1 MKNKFSINYF
11 ENEKYR
17 IKKVKDG
24 FEDKFEINEVNNVII
39 VKRIDANEGWGANLR
54 FKVFNKV
61 TNKEGI
67 EIIGKSDHNIKRKKL
82 QAIIS
87 KDHYEN
93 DKYKLYIISNYND
106 LFKIN
111 YNEKNNKLKITRTD
125 KSLGWKQDLKMEY
138 YDKATT
144 KIKHISIGPNKS
156 HIKELTIDLESI
168 KYMNEPN
175 YYEDENSIVKIKKN
189 IHKDEFEFSYEAI
202 TNILKI
208 KRVDSDEGW
217 GQYLMLKIRN
227 KKNNRDYIFYIG
239 SSHYQVMLK
248 KLNFQIPKIYVSLT
262 TIPSRIKIL
271 TKNLQYFIENQSQEI
286 DKIYVN
292 IPIKY
297 KRFKENINQENI
309 NELMKINKVEIIILE
324 KDYGPSSKYL
334 GPLMKYKRELENNLL
349 IIIDDDRIYNKH
361 LVRNF
366 VIAYHSLPQYEFYAG
381 LWKYFFDD
389 YYKKLSNEYLEIT
402 KYKEINKDKFH
413 YGNGLGG
420 FFGFCLKLKNSEEFV
435 NYHLKILDKYEKSF
449 FHDEGISLGYLK
461 KKEIEIIY
469 LKHIGC
475 YSYEKESVDAL
486 CLSGKCNR
494 KKVEKD
500 ILYITNNENL
510 L

>member
-24 FEDKFEINEVNNVII
+24 FEDKFEINEINNLII
-39 VKRIDANEGWGANLR
+39 IKRIDANEGWGANLR
-54 FKVFNKV
+54 LKIFNKI
-61 TNKEGI
+61 TNKEEI
-67 EIIGKSDHNIKRKKL
+67 EIIGNSEKNIKRKKL
-82 QAIIS
+82 KELIS
-87 KDHYEN
+87 KNHYEN
-93 DKYKLYIISNYND
+93 DKYKLYIISEFNN

-111 YNEKNNKLKITRTD
+111 YDEKNKKLKIIRID
-125 KSLGWKQDLKMEY
+125 KLIGWKQELKMEY
-138 YDKATT
+138 YDKETT
-144 KIKHISIGPNKS
+144 KIKHILIGSNNN

-168 KYMNEPN
+168 EYKNEPN
-175 YYEDENSIVKIKKN
+175 YYEDDNIIVKIKKN
-189 IHKDEFEFSYEAI
+189 IHKDEFEFSYEVN
-202 TNILKI
+202 TNVLKI
-208 KRVDSDEGW
+208 KRIDTNEGW
-217 GQYLMLKIRN
+217 GQNLILKIRN

-239 SSHYQVMLK
+239 SSHNQIILK

-262 TIPSRIKIL
+262 TIPSRINIL
-271 TKNLQYFIENQSQEI
+271 IENLKYFIKHQNEGI
-286 DKIYVN
+286 DKIYIN

-297 KRFKENINQENI
+297 KRFKENITQENI
-309 NELMKINKVEIIILE
+309 NELKKINKVEIIYLE
-324 KDYGPSSKYL
+324 EDYGPSSKYL

-349 IIIDDDRIYNKH
+349 IIIDDDRIYNEN

-366 VIAYHSLPQYEFYAG
+366 IIANQSLPQYEFYAG
-381 LWKYFFDD
+381 LWNYFFDNN
-389 YYKKLSNEYLEIT
+389 YKKLDKEYLEIIR
-402 KYKEINKDKFH
+402 YKEKNKDKFH

-435 NYHLKILDKYEKSF
+435 NYHLDILEKYKKSF

-461 KKEIEIIY
+461 KKEKEIIY

-475 YSYEKESVDAL
+475 YSYKTESIDAL